1 MCVNT
6 LSTLFVFCWFHPEIA
21 LISRDLDGSFW
32 HGMVTMMVQAGPSD
46 DFGFASTR
54 LDWCSCTRLSLASPF
69 PRAMRCV
76 QAYFA
81 ASPTACFLPCS
92 SCTATTSGN
101 RRHGHASSRA
111 EEEDVHWLVLADENG
126 RAMLLCDDQSISGK
140 QKWRLERCVV
150 MHSRHLRLEQ
160 EGDEVGEANRAWD
173 ACVKHCQLHHS
184 PARTNVVKWENED
197 SLDAKQLSDRKDGT
211 SKLGIQDKPGT
222 ESNRCIAYST
232 SKRHKLV
239 LQSTRWTLYCQD
251 CWVKLPH
258 GKLESREKGIHYR
271 ILAFENMRNARGTH
285 WEGACIIAE
294 NLKHHTC
301 TVRVALYERHGKVN
315 VLQARYDMNAHPEA
329 HKVQLRKAS
338 ASLPR
343 TLQLQSV
350 EASFVAPVDMNTFA
364 QVVDSPDAAVGQ
376 RDNWLQFWHI
386 EETEKEG
393 LALLPREAL
402 EFGPDVGRM
411 ENLEGIGSTC
421 VLAAGGD
428 SFCPSVMAV
437 GYTDGSIVLQQMLGD
452 GTSCHRLHS
461 TPITCLGEVFLQK
474 GANLNCDQEARTFL
488 ASGASDGTM
497 ALLDLEEESVIA
509 QWTPFASRVAA
520 IYTPPLPSP
529 NDSQSWLQS
538 CFAAVDSKGAVCIYN
553 IASRRSLHIL
563 VGLPSQ
569 PTDIAWDVAH
579 AYLFCL
585 CKNSKADHHAKPSCT
600 VYVWDILSG
609 KLERTLTGSAAI
621 DLYGELKK
629 DKDGSTLPRGIL
641 PQVNHLA
648 TASSYSG
655 GGAEDSLS
663 GQYMPI
669 RAVSVLQNA
678 AILDVNVRTLLAK
691 ALPSVCSSV
700 GALFRVSSKGQGTE
714 EARRFERNRALTAM
728 RLALATLHFWGVN
741 TNLDEILQVELAV
754 HPLSSILPVFN
765 SVTASLE
772 DGTLMFEMGK
782 STTQDPSS
790 SARVLAVLAIT
801 NLLIEEAPNAQ
812 NACVALTTFYGLQIW
827 EQFESMVVSDLS
839 LFATHWQDPSQ
850 PVRDAAHMLMGSSIR
865 QLSKETLEDILG
877 FDESGL
883 LQQPSHQ
890 EEIFSTRVLT
900 ACAACAAAPDH
911 INKMAP
917 NLAPCVVPHLAK
929 MVLQAPAP
937 YSAAAASIL
946 VDGLKCNWGELLSMD
961 LAAFMKEVLVL
972 YDVVSITDGGSRGP
986 RRRTDMPATGS
997 GTFWQA
1003 TEYTAGAIAALGQ
1016 TLKHPSPSESTEVKG
1031 FNASTELMHC
1041 RAALSRLLPA
1051 LAAADPL
1058 LFFTIVVQ
1066 RMVVL
1071 APNST
1076 AHIHGLMT
1084 AVQLVQ
1090 QYPAVAMTALP
1101 QLRSLL
1107 MLAISPLV
1115 PQRRAT
1121 CLQAST
1127 ALVKELA
1134 EHLPC
1139 VDYLPDSM
1147 LFAVSVSEQLP
1158 SGAPLVEIYDLH
1170 SAMKRYVLLDEESK
1184 NPIHIHACKISA
1196 VSLDPTGLRAAAF
1209 ILESLCILIWD
1220 LQVPWH
1226 ARITNKPAELRPHC
1240 CCKSTTGR
1248 HPAPLSG
1255 ITPATLHKLT
1265 MGWSGSSQVD
1275 VSYCNNLMLSFAV

>member
-1 MCVNT
+1 M
-6 LSTLFVFCWFHPEIA
+6 A
-21 LISRDLDGSFW
+21 GSVW
-32 HGMVTMMVQAGPSD
+32 HGMVTVVLQTDLSHA
-46 DFGFASTR
+46 FGVASTR
-54 LDWCSCTRLSLASPF
+54 LDWRSCTRLSLASPF
-69 PRAMRCV
+69 QRAMRCV
-76 QAYFA
+76 QAFFA
-81 ASPTACFLPCS
+81 ASPTAGFFPCS

-101 RRHGHASSRA
+101 RRHGHATSQA

-140 QKWRLERCVV
+140 PKWRLERCVV
-150 MHSRHLRLEQ
+150 MHSRHHRLEQ

-173 ACVKHCQLHHS
+173 AYVKHRQLHHA
-184 PARTNVVKWENED
+184 PAQTYVVKWEDED
-197 SLDAKQLSDRKDGT
+197 GSNVKQASDRKDGT
-211 SKLGIQDKPGT
+211 SKFGIQDKPGT

-239 LQSTRWTLYCQD
+239 LQFNRWTLYCQD
-251 CWVKLPH
+251 RWVKFPH

-271 ILAFENMRNARGTH
+271 ILAFENMQNARGTH
-285 WEGACIIAE
+285 WERACIIAE
-294 NLKHHTC
+294 NLEHHTC

-315 VLQARYDMNAHPEA
+315 VLQARYDLNAHPEGQR
-329 HKVQLRKAS
+329 VQLQKAS
-338 ASLPR
+338 ASPPR

-364 QVVDSPDAAVGQ
+364 QVVDSPDTAVGQ
-376 RDNWLQFWHI
+376 RDTWLQFWHI

-393 LALLPREAL
+393 LALLPHEAL
-402 EFGPDVGRM
+402 DFGPDVGRM

-452 GTSCHRLHS
+452 GTSCHRLHN
-461 TPITCLGEVFLQK
+461 TPITCLGEVFLQQQTK
-474 GANLNCDQEARTFL
+474 LSCDQEPRTFL
-488 ASGASDGTM
+488 VSGASDGTM

-538 CFAAVDSKGAVCIYN
+538 CFAAVDSRGAVCIFN

-563 VGLPSQ
+563 AGLPSQ
-569 PTDIAWDVAH
+569 PMDIAWHVAR

-585 CKNSKADHHAKPSCT
+585 CKNSKADQHAKSSCT

-609 KLERTLTGSAAI
+609 KLERTLAGSAAI

-629 DKDGSTLPRGIL
+629 EKYGSTLPRGIL

-655 GGAEDSLS
+655 GGVEDSLS

-669 RAVSVLQNA
+669 RAVSVLQNTVV
-678 AILDVNVRTLLAK
+678 LDVNVRALLAK

-700 GALFRVSSKGQGTE
+700 GALFRVSSKGRGTE
-714 EARRFERNRALTAM
+714 EARRFERKRALSAL

-741 TNLDEILQVELAV
+741 TNLDEILQAELAV
-754 HPLSSILPVFN
+754 HPFTSILPIFN
-765 SVTASLE
+765 SVTTSLE
-772 DGTLMFEMGK
+772 DGTLMFEMENSNK
-782 STTQDPSS
+782 QDPSS
-790 SARVLAVLAIT
+790 SVRVLAILAIT

-812 NACVALTTFYGLQIW
+812 NACAALTTFYGLQIW
-827 EQFESMVVSDLS
+827 EQFENMVVADLF
-839 LFATHWQDPSQ
+839 LFAMHWQDPSQ

-865 QLSKETLEDILG
+865 QLSEETLEDILG

-890 EEIFSTRVLT
+890 EENFSTRVLT

-911 INKMAP
+911 ISKMAP
-917 NLAPCVVPHLAK
+917 TLAPCAVPHLAK

-946 VDGLKCNWGELLSMD
+946 VDGLKSDWGQLLGMD
-961 LAAFMKEVLVL
+961 LGAFMKEVLVL
-972 YDVVSITDGGSRGP
+972 YDVVSITDGRSRGP
-986 RRRTDMPATGS
+986 RHSADLPATGS

-1016 TLKHPSPSESTEVKG
+1016 TLKHPLPSETTEVKG

-1127 ALVKELA
+1127 ALVKGLV

-1139 VDYLPDSM
+1139 VDYYPDSM
-1147 LFAVSVSEQLP
+1147 LFAVSVSDQLP

-1170 SAMKRYVLLDEESK
+1170 SATKRYVLLDEESK
-1184 NPIHIHACKISA
+1184 SPIHKHACKISA
-1196 VSLDPTGLRAAAF
+1196 VSLDLTGLRAAAL
-1209 ILESLCILIWD
+1209 ILESLCVLIWD
-1220 LQVPWH
+1220 LRVPWH

-1240 CCKSTTGR
+1240 CCKSTTSR

-1255 ITPATLHKLT
+1255 ITPATLHRLT
-1265 MGWSGSSQVD
+1265 MKWSGSSQVD
-1275 VSYCNNLMLSFAV
+1275 VLYCNNLMLSFTV

>member
-1 MCVNT
+1 
-6 LSTLFVFCWFHPEIA
+6 
-21 LISRDLDGSFW
+21 
-32 HGMVTMMVQAGPSD
+32 MVQAYPLD
-46 DFGFASTR
+46 DIGVASTR
-54 LDWCSCTRLSLASPF
+54 LGGRSCTRLSLESPF
-69 PRAMRCV
+69 RQAMRCV
-76 QAYFA
+76 QAFFA
-81 ASPTACFLPCS
+81 ASPTACFFPCS

-101 RRHGHASSRA
+101 RGHGRATSQA
-111 EEEDVHWLVLADENG
+111 EEEDLHWLVLADENG
-126 RAMLLCDDQSISGK
+126 RAMLLCNDRSASGK
-140 QKWRLERCVV
+140 QHWRLERCVV
-150 MHSRHLRLEQ
+150 MHSPQHRLGQ
-160 EGDEVGEANRAWD
+160 EEDEVGEANRAWN
-173 ACVKHCQLHHS
+173 AYVKHCQLHHS
-184 PARTNVVKWENED
+184 PAQTNVVKWEDED
-197 SLDAKQLSDRKDGT
+197 SSDAKRWSDRKDGT

-271 ILAFENMRNARGTH
+271 ILAFENMRNAGGAH

-294 NLKHHTC
+294 NLEHHRC
-301 TVRVALYERHGKVN
+301 TVRVALYERHGKVD
-315 VLQARYDMNAHPEA
+315 VVQARYDMNAHPEGQNMQLQ
-329 HKVQLRKAS
+329 KVS
-338 ASLPR
+338 ASLPQ

-364 QVVDSPDAAVGQ
+364 QVVDSRDAAVGQ
-376 RDNWLQFWHI
+376 RDNWLQFWRI

-393 LALLPREAL
+393 LALLPHEAL

-421 VLAAGGD
+421 LLAAGGD

-461 TPITCLGEVFLQK
+461 TPITCLGEVFLQQRT
-474 GANLNCDQEARTFL
+474 NLSCDQEPRTFL

-497 ALLDLEEESVIA
+497 ALLDLEDESVIA

-538 CFAAVDSKGAVCIYN
+538 CFAAVDSRGAVCIYN

-563 VGLPSQ
+563 AGLPSQ

-585 CKNSKADHHAKPSCT
+585 CKNSKADHHAKLSCT

-609 KLERTLTGSAAI
+609 KLERTLTGSSAI

-629 DKDGSTLPRGIL
+629 DKDGSILPRGML
-641 PQVNHLA
+641 PQVNQLA

-669 RAVSVLQNA
+669 RAVSVLQNTL
-678 AILDVNVRTLLAK
+678 ILDVNIRALLAK

-700 GALFRVSSKGQGTE
+700 GALFRVSSKGRGTE
-714 EARRFERNRALTAM
+714 EPRRFERNRALTAL
-728 RLALATLHFWGVN
+728 RLALATLHFWGIN

-754 HPLSSILPVFN
+754 HRLSSILPVFN
-765 SVTASLE
+765 PVTTSLA
-772 DGTLMFEMGK
+772 DGTLMFEMEK
-782 STTQDPSS
+782 SNTQDPSS
-790 SARVLAVLAIT
+790 SVRVLAVLAIT

-827 EQFESMVVSDLS
+827 EQFKNMVVADLS

-865 QLSKETLEDILG
+865 QLSKETLGDILG
-877 FDESGL
+877 CDESGL

-890 EEIFSTRVLT
+890 EGNFSTRVLT

-917 NLAPCVVPHLAK
+917 NLVPRVVPHLAK

-972 YDVVSITDGGSRGP
+972 YDVISITDGGFRGT
-986 RRRTDMPATGS
+986 RHRTDMPATGS

-1003 TEYTAGAIAALGQ
+1003 SEYTAGAIAALGQ
-1016 TLKHPSPSESTEVKG
+1016 TLKHPSPSESSEVKR

-1066 RMVVL
+1066 RMVVM

-1084 AVQLVQ
+1084 AVQLVD
-1090 QYPAVAMTALP
+1090 QYPAVAITALP

-1127 ALVKELA
+1127 ALVKELV

-1139 VDYLPDSM
+1139 VDYFPDSM
-1147 LFAVSVSEQLP
+1147 LFAVSVSDQLP

-1170 SAMKRYVLLDEESK
+1170 SATKRYVLLDEESK
-1184 NPIHIHACKISA
+1184 NPIHNHACKISA

-1209 ILESLCILIWD
+1209 VLESLCVLIWD
-1220 LQVPWH
+1220 LRVPWH

-1240 CCKSTTGR
+1240 CCKSTTAR

-1255 ITPATLHKLT
+1255 MTPATLHKLT
-1265 MGWSGSSQVD
+1265 MQWSGSSQVD